1 MKKYSIR
8 NNIIKPL
15 GDTAAGHEFIYQAKR
30 ITGRLPKPDYSFPQH
45 ISLEISSLC
54 NLACVHCPPQSFEF
68 KEYHRRKG
76 NMEVSLFD
84 QIMDEI
90 DKQGDRHIALHKDG
104 EPLLHPEI
112 RYILKRV
119 KKNRE
124 HTVYLTTNAHRLS
137 PEIAKEI
144 LSNEINVIN
153 FSIGAN
159 SPEFYSKVRGR
170 GFELVMKNINRFLD
184 LVKKSNWYPDIL
196 VQIINLPE
204 YKEMKTEIDNF
215 KKYWSTYNVKLQIW
229 DKLNWGVY
237 ETRQSKIK
245 RYPCYSLWKYIF
257 VNSDGKVSACCMDWK
272 QDLLI
277 GDANTQTVSD
287 IWKGLQLKELRQKH
301 VDGAEDILPI
311 CDKCNYWSWLP
322 RISNYKL

>member
-15 GDTAAGHEFIYQAKR
+15 GHTAAGHEFIYQAKR
-30 ITGRLPKPDYSFPQH
+30 ITGRLPEPDYNFPQH

-54 NLACVHCPPQSFEF
+54 NLACVHCPPQSSEF
-68 KEYHRRKG
+68 KEYHRQKG
-76 NMEVSLFD
+76 NMEISLFD

-90 DKQGDRHIALHKDG
+90 DKQGKRHIALHKDG

-112 RYILKRV
+112 SHILKRV

-124 HTVYLTTNAHRLS
+124 HTVYLTTNAHRFS

-144 LSNEINVIN
+144 LGNEINVIN

-159 SPEFYSKVRGR
+159 SSEFYGKVRGR
-170 GFELVMKNINRFLD
+170 GFDLVKKNIHHFLD
-184 LVKKSNWYPDIL
+184 LVKKANWHPDIL

-204 YKEMKTEIDNF
+204 FNEMKTEIDNF
-215 KKYWSTYNVKLQIW
+215 KKYWSTYDVKLQIW

-237 ETRQSKIK
+237 ETNQSKIK

-257 VNSDGKVSACCMDWK
+257 VNSDGKASACCMDWK

-277 GDANTQTVSD
+277 GDTNNQTLSE
-287 IWKGLQLKELRQKH
+287 IWTGLQLKELRQKH
-301 VDGAEDILPI
+301 IDGGEDNLPI

-322 RISNYKL
+322 KISEYKL